1 MVGRDPGGAGG
12 FALLIVLWTLVL
24 ISLLVSAI
32 AASGSGRTRQ
42 AGDLRRNAQLRAEA
56 DGGIEEAVFHLL
68 DGSKAHWAADG
79 AIHRIRHRDVVLSLR
94 LASEA
99 GKINPNRASP
109 ELLASLLQAVGVDA
123 RRSAAIVANIVA
135 WRFPGGTLVEL
146 SGGGRRAGRDYLPPG
161 APFESLA
168 ELGLVP
174 GIDPALL
181 ATLTPHLSLYHDGDP
196 ELAAADPV
204 VRQAMLALS
213 GPDVA
218 PDPSGQPARA
228 DETAVTVTALAE
240 DGAGRRAV
248 RRAIVLTG
256 AAGTDGRP
264 YRIMSIEAPSG

>member
-1 MVGRDPGGAGG
+1 M
-12 FALLIVLWTLVL
+12 L
-24 ISLLVSAI
+24 ISLLVSAM

-42 AGDLRRNAQLRAEA
+42 AGDLRRNAQLGAEA

-68 DGSKAHWAADG
+68 DGSKAHWGADG
-79 AIHRIRHRDVVLSLR
+79 TVHRVRHRDVVLSLR

-109 ELLASLLQAVGVDA
+109 ELLAALLQAVGVDS

-135 WRFPGGTLVEL
+135 WRFPGGTLVAL
-146 SGGGRRAGRDYLPPG
+146 PGGGRGAGRDYLPPG

-181 ATLTPHLSLYHDGDP
+181 ASLTPHLSLYRDGDP

-204 VRQAMLALS
+204 VRQAMLALGS
-213 GPDVA
+213 PDA
-218 PDPSGQPARA
+218 TLDQSGQSGRP
-228 DETAVTVTALAE
+228 DETVVAVTALAE
-240 DGAGRRAV
+240 DSAGRRAV
-248 RRAIVLTG
+248 RRVIVQTG
-256 AAGTDGRP
+256 ATGADNRP
-264 YRIMSIEAPSG
+264 YRIMSIETPSG